1 MRAIV
6 LAAGQGYQ
14 LDGLNKCL
22 IKDPADGRTLLEKV
36 ALAFAGA
43 RITVVVGYRAVAIM
57 QAQPQLEYVYNKDWA
72 VTNNSYSLALALTT
86 DEPCYVLS
94 SDLVF
99 EPALIRALDS
109 GPPNAVLTECRENR
123 VLSAV
128 NCAVEG
134 SRVTELYQGPLR
146 KVTDP
151 EAIGIYKISDSR
163 LVRAWRQNC
172 LQHNNLFVGQNLP
185 VHGDYPRVD
194 TFDLGQH
201 RFWEINTP
209 LDYLRLLDDVNR
221 SKHDPCSDSLH
232 HRWA

>member
-22 IKDPADGRTLLEKV
+22 IKDPVDGRTILEKV
-36 ALAFAGA
+36 MLAFPAA

-57 QAQPQLEYVYNKDWA
+57 QAQPRLDYVYNKDWA
-72 VTNNSYSLALALTT
+72 VSNNSYSLALALTSE
-86 DEPCYVLS
+86 EPCYVLS
-94 SDLVF
+94 SDLLF
-99 EPALIRALDS
+99 EPALIRALEA
-109 GPPNAVLTECRENR
+109 GPANAVLTERRENR

-146 KVTDP
+146 KVSDP
-151 EAIGIYKISDSR
+151 EAIGIYKISDPR

-172 LQHNNLFVGQNLP
+172 LQHGNLFVGQNLP
-185 VHGDYPRVD
+185 VHGDYPEVE

-201 RFWEINTP
+201 RFREINTP
-209 LDYLRLLDDVNR
+209 LDYLRLLGDLDQTQHDSR
-221 SKHDPCSDSLH
+221 SHSIH